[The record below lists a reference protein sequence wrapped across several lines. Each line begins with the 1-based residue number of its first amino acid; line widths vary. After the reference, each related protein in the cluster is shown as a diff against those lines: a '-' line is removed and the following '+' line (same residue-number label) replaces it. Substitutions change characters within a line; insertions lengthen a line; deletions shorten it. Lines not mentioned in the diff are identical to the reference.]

1 MTDLSSAPAI
11 PVTIHR
17 GDYRPPEWQVPD
29 IALDF
34 ALGLDETKVAAV
46 LSVVRHADAPA
57 PLVLRGDG
65 LTPAAVRVDGEGWND
80 WRMDGGDM
88 IVDLGGR
95 PAATGDIETVINPA
109 ANTQLMG
116 LYASHSLLCT
126 HCDRNRVG

>member
-1 MTDLSSAPAI
+1 MTDLSSTPAI

-46 LSVVRHADAPA
+46 LSVVRHADVPA

-65 LTPAAVRVDGEGWND
+65 MTPAAVRVDGVGWND
-80 WRMDGGDM
+80 WRMDGGDLS
-88 IVDLGGR
+88 IDLGER
-95 PAATGDIETVINPA
+95 AAATVDIENVITTEGA
-109 ANTQLMG
+109 R
-116 LYASHSLLCT
+116 SEEHKSE
-126 HCDRNRVG
+126 

>member
-1 MTDLSSAPAI
+1 MTDLSSTPAN

-34 ALGLDETKVAAV
+34 ALGIDETKAAAA

-65 LTPAAVRVDGEGWND
+65 LTPAAVRVDGEVWND
-80 WRMDGGDM
+80 WRMDGNYL
-88 IVDLGGR
+88 IVDLGER
-95 PAATGDIETVINPA
+95 AAATIEIETMINPA
-109 ANTQLMG
+109 AKDRKSTRLNS
-116 LYASHSLLCT
+116 SH
-126 HCDRNRVG
+126 